1 MTLTYVV
8 GALIVIFINADRV
21 PWALSAIFNEAFD
34 PTAMSGGM
42 LGIMILGFQRAAFS
56 NEAGIGSAAI
66 AHSTVQTQE
75 PVSEGFVGLMEP
87 FIDTVVICTL
97 TALVILTTVYDPSM
111 ANEGIQGIA
120 LTSAAFSSTLAWSVI
135 PLSFIALLFAFST
148 ILSWSYYGLKGW
160 TYIIGESS
168 IAENIFKVFFCI
180 FIAIGCTVNLSAVL
194 DFSDALIFIVA
205 LPNILGLYVLAP
217 VIKKELLSYQKR
229 LQSGEIQNY
238 REIND

>member
-1 MTLTYVV
+1 
-8 GALIVIFINADRV
+8 
-21 PWALSAIFNEAFD
+21 
-34 PTAMSGGM
+34 
-42 LGIMILGFQRAAFS
+42 
-56 NEAGIGSAAI
+56 
-66 AHSTVQTQE
+66 
-75 PVSEGFVGLMEP
+75 MEP
-87 FIDTVVICTL
+87 CIDTVVICTV
-97 TALVILTTVYDPSM
+97 TPLVILTTVYYPTM

-120 LTSAAFSSTLAWSVI
+120 FTSTAFSRTLSWSVI

-160 TYIIGESS
+160 TYIIGDSS

-229 LQSGEIQNY
+229 LQSGEIQNF
-238 REIND
+238 RELND

>member
-1 MTLTYVV
+1 
-8 GALIVIFINADRV
+8 
-21 PWALSAIFNEAFD
+21 
-34 PTAMSGGM
+34 
-42 LGIMILGFQRAAFS
+42 
-56 NEAGIGSAAI
+56 
-66 AHSTVQTQE
+66 
-75 PVSEGFVGLMEP
+75 
-87 FIDTVVICTL
+87 
-97 TALVILTTVYDPSM
+97 M

-120 LTSAAFSSTLAWSVI
+120 LTSMAFSSTLSWSVI

-180 FIAIGCTVNLSAVL
+180 FIAIGCMVNLSAVL
-194 DFSDALIFIVA
+194 DFSDALIFLVA

-217 VIKKELLSYQKR
+217 MIKKELLNYQKR

-238 REIND
+238 RETND